1 VVVDAAEA
9 VEDAVVGAGGAS
21 LVVRAKDLRAKE
33 RDLRAKERDLR
44 AKEKEKGRAKEKAKG

>member
-9 VEDAVVGAGGAS
+9 VEDVVVGAGAS
-21 LVVRAKDLRAKE
+21 LVVRAKDLKAKE